1 MSWHW
6 LAGAGPDILHAP
18 CADVRNREKQQP
30 VSREVEMSFRVM
42 VVGGYG
48 NFGSIVCRHLAV
60 MPGVELVL
68 SGRNP
73 DKLQGKLDELNSQ
86 SGAVAEGWCGDAMGL
101 EFSAALRLL
110 NIHLVVHTGGPFQGQ
125 SYAVAE
131 SCIAASVNY
140 CDLAD
145 CRTFVNGVGL
155 LDERAKAAGVA
166 ILSGCSSVPT
176 LSSAII
182 DQQRH
187 RFSRIGVIEHGIS
200 SSAKMP
206 GLSTIEGV
214 LAYAGKPIR
223 QLKNGQV
230 QEVSGWLDLTL
241 RKMPQLGT
249 RLLANVDVPDM
260 DIFAG
265 RYGAHT
271 LSFKAGA
278 GLKLGGIANGLLAQ
292 ALKVG
297 LVRDHAVWAARL
309 HRLGTRFERFGDG
322 KSAMYIDVQ
331 GVGVDGKPLSMT
343 AQLTAL
349 NDRGPE
355 IPSCAAVAL
364 AAKMAQGYVPS
375 PGARPC
381 VGEISVDE
389 YLAAIN
395 DPANLSLSV
404 QFSDGQR

>member
-1 MSWHW
+1 M
-6 LAGAGPDILHAP
+6 P
-18 CADVRNREKQQP
+18 
-30 VSREVEMSFRVM
+30 FRVM

-48 NFGSIVCRHLAV
+48 NFGSIVCRHLAL
-60 MPGVELVL
+60 MPDVELVL
-68 SGRNP
+68 SGRDP
-73 DKLQGKLDELNSQ
+73 RKLQSKLDELNSQ
-86 SGAVAEGWCGDAMGL
+86 SANVCAGWCGDAMGS
-101 EFSAALRLL
+101 EFKSALSAL
-110 NIHLVVHTGGPFQGQ
+110 NIQLVVHTGGPFQGQ

-131 SCIAASVNY
+131 SCIDAGVNY

-145 CRTFVNGVGL
+145 CRTFVNGIDV
-155 LDERAKAAGVA
+155 LDARAKQAGVA

-182 DQQRH
+182 DEQRQ
-187 RFSRIGVIEHGIS
+187 RFSRIDSIEHGIS

-214 LAYAGKPIR
+214 LAYAGKPIK
-223 QLKNGQV
+223 QLKNGKV
-230 QEVSGWLDLTL
+230 HEVSGWLDLTL
-241 RKMPQLGT
+241 RKMPQMGT

-260 DIFAG
+260 DIFAR
-265 RYGAHT
+265 RYGAQT
-271 LSFKAGA
+271 LKFKAGA

-297 LVRDHAVWAARL
+297 LVRDHALWAARL
-309 HRLGTRFERFGDG
+309 HRLGLRFERFGDG

-331 GVGVDGKPLSMT
+331 GLGVDGKPLTMT

-349 NDRGPE
+349 NDKGPE

-364 AAKMAQGYVPS
+364 ATKMASGYVPS
-375 PGARPC
+375 AGARPC
-381 VGEISVDE
+381 VGEISVAE

-395 DPANLSLSV
+395 DPANLSLAVS
-404 QFSDGQR
+404 FSDGQR

>member
-1 MSWHW
+1 M
-6 LAGAGPDILHAP
+6 A
-18 CADVRNREKQQP
+18 
-30 VSREVEMSFRVM
+30 FRVM

-48 NFGSIVCRHLAV
+48 NFGSIVCRHLAL
-60 MPGVELVL
+60 MPEIELLL
-68 SGRNP
+68 SGR
-73 DKLQGKLDELNSQ
+73 DARKLQGKVAELQAQ
-86 SGAVAEGWCGDAMGL
+86 SGRPCEGWCGDAMGAG
-101 EFSAALRLL
+101 FQAALREF
-110 NIHLVVHTGGPFQGQ
+110 NVQLVVHTGGPFQGQ
-125 SYAVAE
+125 SYAVAQ
-131 SCIAASVNY
+131 SCIDDGVNY

-145 CRTFVNGVGL
+145 CRTFVNGIDV
-155 LDERAKAAGVA
+155 LDARAREAGVA
-166 ILSGCSSVPT
+166 VLSGCSSVPT

-182 DQQRH
+182 DQQRQ
-187 RFSRIGVIEHGIS
+187 RFARIDSIEHGIS

-206 GLSTIEGV
+206 GLSTVEGV
-214 LAYAGKPIR
+214 LAYAGKPIK
-223 QLKNGQV
+223 QLKHGQV
-230 QEVSGWLDLTL
+230 HEVLGWLDLTL
-241 RKMPQLGT
+241 RTMPQLGT
-249 RLLANVDVPDM
+249 RVLANVDVPDM
-260 DIFAG
+260 DIFAR

-271 LSFKAGA
+271 LRFKAGA
-278 GLKLGGIANGLLAQ
+278 GLKLGGVANALLAQ
-292 ALKVG
+292 ALRFG
-297 LVRDHAVWAARL
+297 LVRDHVRWAARL

-331 GVGVDGKPLSMT
+331 GIGVDDQPLSLT

-349 NDRGPE
+349 NDKGPE

-364 AAKMAQGYVPS
+364 AIKMARGYAPQ

>member
-1 MSWHW
+1 M
-6 LAGAGPDILHAP
+6 P
-18 CADVRNREKQQP
+18 
-30 VSREVEMSFRVM
+30 FRVM

-48 NFGSIVCRHLAV
+48 NFGSIVCQHLIS
-60 MPGVELVL
+60 MPSIGLVL
-68 SGRNP
+68 SGRDP
-73 DKLQGKLDELNSQ
+73 RKLQDKVDQLQAQ
-86 SGAVAEGWCGDAMGL
+86 SGAVCEGWCGDAMGAG
-101 EFSAALRLL
+101 FSDALRAL
-110 NIHLVVHTGGPFQGQ
+110 NIQLVVHTGGPFQGQ

-131 SCIAASVNY
+131 SCIAAGVNY

-145 CRTFVNGVGL
+145 CRTFVNGIGV
-155 LDERAKAAGVA
+155 LDVRAQQAGVA

-182 DQQRH
+182 DEQRQ
-187 RFSRIGVIEHGIS
+187 RFSRIDSIEHGIS

-214 LAYAGKPIR
+214 LAYAGKPIS
-223 QLKNGQV
+223 QLKDGKV
-230 QEVSGWLDLTL
+230 HEVSGWLDLTL

-260 DIFAG
+260 DIFAA
-265 RYGAHT
+265 RYGAQT
-271 LSFKAGA
+271 LRFKAGA
-278 GLKLGGIANGLLAQ
+278 GLKLGGLANGLLAQ
-292 ALKVG
+292 ALKLG
-297 LVRDHAVWAARL
+297 LVRDHALWAARL

-331 GVGVDGKPLSMT
+331 GLGLDGRPLTMT

-349 NDRGPE
+349 NDKGPE

-364 AAKMAQGYVPS
+364 ASKMAQGYVPS
-375 PGARPC
+375 AGARPC

-389 YLAAIN
+389 YLTAIN
-395 DPANLSLSV
+395 DPHNLSLSV